1 MSQLT
6 PLEIIKLPEMEER
19 FSQLAPV
26 SMSYQAEAS
35 FATQILLA
43 NRYLFDVAQQNP
55 QSLKSALSN
64 VAAIGLTLN
73 PAEKQAYLLP
83 RDGVVCLDPS
93 YVGLIR
99 IATDSGSIKWVQANI
114 VREQD
119 QFTDNGAG
127 EKPTHS
133 YQAFAKPE
141 DRGLVVGVYCVAKT
155 DDGDYLT
162 TVMPMDEI
170 ASIRDRS
177 EMWRRKKRGPWVTD
191 FNEQAKKSV
200 IRRAFKTWPRSV
212 SSDRMALAV
221 DISNQNEGFEP
232 IVNAPDAPK
241 ATNQQKL
248 YFDGLIE
255 DQNALEM
262 FVFSKTIPVSELQSL
277 YNSFPRGQIG
287 KYKQITTDLINRGM
301 SECVDWVAQLT
312 DSPDLIETVIESE
325 AQTVVDYIIS
335 QLPADVQLEIH
346 QYMKAEADSK

>member
-1 MSQLT
+1 MNQLT
-6 PLEIIKLPEMEER
+6 PLEIIKLPEMAER
-19 FSQLAPV
+19 FSQLAPA

-55 QSLKSALSN
+55 QSLKSAISN

-141 DRGLVVGVYCVAKT
+141 DRGSVVGVYCVAKT

-162 TVMPMDEI
+162 TVMPIDEI

-177 EMWRRKKRGPWVTD
+177 EMWRRKKRGPWATD

-212 SSDRMALAV
+212 LTDRMALAV

-232 IVNAPDAPK
+232 IINRP
-241 ATNQQKL
+241 N
-248 YFDGLIE
+248 IE
-255 DQNALEM
+255 QPTVDQNEYFTQMIEQQDAAGM
-262 FVFSKTIPVSELQSL
+262 FVFSRTVSPAVMVSL
-277 YNSFPRGQIG
+277 YNSFPNGKKTEYKNIVRHLESTGAGIVNVWIG
-287 KYKQITTDLINRGM
+287 TINDAKGDD
-301 SECVDWVAQLT
+301 SIVLDFIEQNSQAVIEYVKDQLT
-312 DSPDLIETVIESE
+312 
-325 AQTVVDYIIS
+325 
-335 QLPADVQLEIH
+335 
-346 QYMKAEADSK
+346 AEAAQFFDEVTQ